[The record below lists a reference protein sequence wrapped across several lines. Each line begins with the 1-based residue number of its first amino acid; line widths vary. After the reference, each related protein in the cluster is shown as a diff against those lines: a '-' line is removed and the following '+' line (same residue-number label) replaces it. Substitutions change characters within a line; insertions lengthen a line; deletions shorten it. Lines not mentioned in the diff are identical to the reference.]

1 MTVSTCIKCG
11 GHSFELALFTPLGEA
26 KKFAIVQCCACGTLD
41 PALGSQIEALKHE
54 VAGIDQRLNRIA
66 KACRGNGH

>member
-26 KKFAIVQCCACGTLD
+26 KKFAIVQCSACGTPVGTLA
-41 PALGSQIEALKHE
+41 PAFGPKIH
-54 VAGIDQRLNRIA
+54 
-66 KACRGNGH
+66 